1 MYEISFQTYKWSSA
15 CIIHDF
21 TCYISWVLLLKSP
34 KCNITDSLTYYPA
47 LWNTVP
53 PQVSRYFQLKCK
65 VQYTCAM
72 TNLEN
77 SVERLN
83 IKYVPHYTQHTVV
96 SWGSWFTFKHTLMFF
111 KFHVCVSDNFV
122 WNFHLHTWSEWP
134 PAHLYHCRLGR
145 KSRFYWL
152 DLMCVRLLFKSL
164 FKNHLKNKKATLFV
178 PVTNTYPLGT
188 FSLVL

>member
-1 MYEISFQTYKWSSA
+1 MQSS
-15 CIIHDF
+15 IHM
-21 TCYISWVLLLKSP
+21 CS
-34 KCNITDSLTYYPA
+34 
-47 LWNTVP
+47 
-53 PQVSRYFQLKCK
+53 
-65 VQYTCAM
+65 M

-77 SVERLN
+77 SVERLHIN
-83 IKYVPHYTQHTVV
+83 YVPHYTQHTVV

-111 KFHVCVSDNFV
+111 KFQLSDNFV

-152 DLMCVRLLFKSL
+152 DLMCVRFLFKSL
-164 FKNHLKNKKATLFV
+164 FKNHLKNKTKKQPSLRAEV

-188 FSLVL
+188 FSTCALNKDKLLQH